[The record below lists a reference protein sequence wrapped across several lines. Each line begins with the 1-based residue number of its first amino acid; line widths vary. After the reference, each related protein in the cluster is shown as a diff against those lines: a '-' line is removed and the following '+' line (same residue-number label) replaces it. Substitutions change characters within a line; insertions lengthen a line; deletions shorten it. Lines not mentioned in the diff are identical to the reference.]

1 MATQGGIRA
10 GQAHV
15 ELYLKD
21 SLLSRGM
28 AAAET
33 KLKTMGASLSAMG
46 QGLLKIGTLSAGP
59 LVFASTMLAN
69 MGKEMLDMAERAGFS
84 VEALGKLMFA
94 AEQFGVEV
102 GELDMSLRRM
112 ARFLFEAAAGMKVN
126 EEALRLL
133 KIDFQKIQGLRP
145 EEQFMM
151 LGEALHNVQNPIER
165 AALAMTIFG
174 RNGAQILPIFR
185 RGAEGVREMGD
196 AADRLGA
203 VISEQDAIA
212 AENFG
217 RGIIALWRQIKIA
230 AFVMG
235 SILLPV
241 FEKLLGTIGD
251 GVKWMA
257 DYARQHAGL
266 TTAIATVVVSTIA
279 LGLAFLTLGAIF
291 NAVGGTI
298 GFLNLMLFKSFRTL
312 FLALVAINNVLVVTL
327 SQAITA
333 YVVAGWGM
341 LEMTLALAGTTSSA
355 LYVVVKTAT
364 GIIADAFRWLLG
376 TVTTTLRGMS
386 KALASGNFE
395 LAAQIAWLGLQEI
408 WVTGTRTL
416 ANIWDQWF
424 DGVYNAISQ
433 GVTSWISLFIGLYKT
448 LTHLWNEIANGFS
461 TMWGEIKNDA
471 AIASSLLT
479 RDFDKVVAR
488 LSHPLDG
495 AAREQA
501 LRLADLAHEN
511 RMARINRDAALERQ
525 AREQAHRAA
534 QRQVVE
540 ELNNAQDA
548 LQRQQDNEVEIRRR
562 RREGA
567 AEQRLREIREAKAA
581 LEKAANQAEDELKV
595 HQGRKLARDRTAFR
609 DLGDVP
615 DRSRDRVDVQGT
627 INAAVIDRLGGESVN
642 ERILAKSTEIAR
654 NTQRMLEE
662 MRRNKLAF
670 Q

>member
-10 GQAHV
+10 GQAYV

-69 MGKEMLDMAERAGFS
+69 MGKEMLDMAERTGFS

-627 INAAVIDRLGGESVN
+627 FNAAVIDRLGGESVN

>member
-1 MATQGGIRA
+1 MTTVKI
-10 GQAHV
+10 
-15 ELYLKD
+15 L
-21 SLLSRGM
+21 LLSLSSPLGM
-28 AAAET
+28 I
-33 KLKTMGASLSAMG
+33 
-46 QGLLKIGTLSAGP
+46 LLLGRD
-59 LVFASTMLAN
+59 F
-69 MGKEMLDMAERAGFS
+69 LDMTFVFIGS
-84 VEALGKLMFA
+84 TN
-94 AEQFGVEV
+94 
-102 GELDMSLRRM
+102 S
-112 ARFLFEAAAGMKVN
+112 AAG
-126 EEALRLL
+126 L
-133 KIDFQKIQGLRP
+133 
-145 EEQFMM
+145 
-151 LGEALHNVQNPIER
+151 
-165 AALAMTIFG
+165 
-174 RNGAQILPIFR
+174 
-185 RGAEGVREMGD
+185 
-196 AADRLGA
+196 
-203 VISEQDAIA
+203 
-212 AENFG
+212 
-217 RGIIALWRQIKIA
+217 
-230 AFVMG
+230 
-235 SILLPV
+235 
-241 FEKLLGTIGD
+241 
-251 GVKWMA
+251 
-257 DYARQHAGL
+257 
-266 TTAIATVVVSTIA
+266 
-279 LGLAFLTLGAIF
+279 
-291 NAVGGTI
+291 
-298 GFLNLMLFKSFRTL
+298 
-312 FLALVAINNVLVVTL
+312 
-327 SQAITA
+327 
-333 YVVAGWGM
+333 
-341 LEMTLALAGTTSSA
+341 
-355 LYVVVKTAT
+355 
-364 GIIADAFRWLLG
+364 IADAFKWLLG
-376 TVTTTLRGMS
+376 VVTTTLRGMS

-416 ANIWDQWF
+416 ANIWGEWF
-424 DGVYNAISQ
+424 DGVHDALSQ
-433 GVTSWISLFIGLYKT
+433 GVTSWISLIIGMYKT
-448 LTHLWNEIANGFS
+448 LMHLWKEIANGFS
-461 TMWGEIKNDA
+461 SMWEGITNDA

-627 INAAVIDRLGGESVN
+627 FNAAVIDRLGGESVN